1 MRQAGAGQKCLAP
14 GLPYRI
20 LGVLACYILYNS
32 ARK

>member
-1 MRQAGAGQKCLAP
+1 MRQAGAGHFCPAP

-32 ARK
+32 ERK

>member
-1 MRQAGAGQKCLAP
+1 MRQAGVGQKCPAP

-20 LGVLACYILYNS
+20 FGVLAHYILYNS

>member
-1 MRQAGAGQKCLAP
+1 MRQAGAGHFCPAP

-20 LGVLACYILYNS
+20 FGVLACYILYNF

>member
-1 MRQAGAGQKCLAP
+1 MRQAGAGQKCPAP

-20 LGVLACYILYNS
+20 FGVLVRYNLYNS

>member
-1 MRQAGAGQKCLAP
+1 MIQAGVGQKCPGP

-20 LGVLACYILYNS
+20 LGVPVCYILYNS